1 MRAKVSTR
9 GYPRGMSQILEA
21 TKTNAKD
28 AARVALGVPVVLF
41 DRVSGRLNA
50 RLHLD
55 SYVGLAREHGERAL
69 DGYGKQLH
77 EVTSGMRSMMH
88 RPAPRSEGPLGPA
101 PRSEEPLGAAPRN
114 ATEPTSTPEPR
125 AKAAS
130 S

>member
-1 MRAKVSTR
+1 M
-9 GYPRGMSQILEA
+9 PQILET

-28 AARVALGVPVVLF
+28 AALVAFGVPVVLF

-77 EVTSGMRSMMH
+77 DVTNGVRSMIRRH
-88 RPAPRSEGPLGPA
+88 APVAVTVAPA
-101 PRSEEPLGAAPRN
+101 
-114 ATEPTSTPEPR
+114 STPEPDAQATASTRTSSTAPKKRAPR
-125 AKAAS
+125 AKS
-130 S
+130 SQ

>member
-1 MRAKVSTR
+1 M
-9 GYPRGMSQILEA
+9 PQILEV

-28 AARVALGVPVVLF
+28 AALVVFGVPVVLF

-77 EVTSGMRSMMH
+77 DVTRGMRSLMR
-88 RPAPRSEGPLGPA
+88 RPGARSEGPLGPVSRSEGPLGPA
-101 PRSEEPLGAAPRN
+101 PLN
-114 ATEPTSTPEPR
+114 ATQPASTPEPR
-125 AKAAS
+125 AKAAPKKRAPRAKAS
-130 S
+130 R